1 MENNNEN
8 DVLKKAIQFGI
19 GYAAGT
25 ALSKAISIDEEE
37 YRKTLESSDEIIDS
51 IIKKYQK

>member
-19 GYAAGT
+19 GYAAGI
-25 ALSKAISIDEEE
+25 ALSKAISIKKEE
-37 YRKTLESSDEIIDS
+37 YRKTLEASDEIIDS

>member
-19 GYAAGT
+19 GYATGT